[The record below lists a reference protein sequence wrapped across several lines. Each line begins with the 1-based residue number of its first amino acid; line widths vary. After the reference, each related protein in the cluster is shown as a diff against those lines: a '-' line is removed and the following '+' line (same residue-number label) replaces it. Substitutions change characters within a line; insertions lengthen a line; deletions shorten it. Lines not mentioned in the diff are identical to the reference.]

1 MQALS
6 LQKLHVIP
14 DKIISMTCDKAVSE
28 AALSIKMAQNK
39 VPGGKEA
46 HCKQAESC
54 IAEHQINLG
63 RVHDTFNH
71 FVFHYDVGTQKLTQT
86 VHELGK
92 MMNLRFRD
100 NAPRRPPRVII
111 LGPPGSGRSSTAE
124 IVSKRYGL
132 VNVSPHQL
140 VQAES

>member
-1 MQALS
+1 
-6 LQKLHVIP
+6 
-14 DKIISMTCDKAVSE
+14 
-28 AALSIKMAQNK
+28 
-39 VPGGKEA
+39 
-46 HCKQAESC
+46 
-54 IAEHQINLG
+54 
-63 RVHDTFNH
+63 VHDTFNH

-86 VHELGK
+86 VHELGM

-111 LGPPGSGRSSTAE
+111 LGPPGSGRSTAAE
-124 IVSKRYGL
+124 NVSKRYGL